1 MNTPFHN
8 TVIVSNF
15 QPFVQVFLYVFCV
28 FLFVGI
34 LDYQQFIIRDTHPTE
49 HRYNGVSHTTS
60 CKYRKGAG
68 ALTPTSNLFG
78 DNLPIR
84 YSQFV
89 QFSEDASKVVASYSN
104 ATINLQ

>member
-15 QPFVQVFLYVFCV
+15 QPFIQVFLYVFCV

-60 CKYRKGAG
+60 YKYRKGED
-68 ALTPTSNLFG
+68 ALTPTPNLF
-78 DNLPIR
+78 
-84 YSQFV
+84 
-89 QFSEDASKVVASYSN
+89 ASSFTRSLHLFY
-104 ATINLQ
+104 ATIGKCQFHSSQIVG